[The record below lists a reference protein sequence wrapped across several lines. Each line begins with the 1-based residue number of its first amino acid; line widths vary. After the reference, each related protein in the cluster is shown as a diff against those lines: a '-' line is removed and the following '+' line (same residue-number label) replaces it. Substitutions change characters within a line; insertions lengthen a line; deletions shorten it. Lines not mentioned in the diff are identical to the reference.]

1 MHRTPTLNILL
12 SSIHRNAQRMLKKTR
27 GRSSRSRSLKSSQSP
42 NSRKKRLRHRLLYE
56 ALEERRVLDAE
67 PVITV
72 DSLITNDATPRLTG
86 TVDDATATIEIT
98 VGSETLSA
106 TNQGTTW
113 ELQDNAL
120 TAALSEGTY
129 DVVASATNS
138 FGTGTDATTN
148 ELTIDL
154 TAPSAPASLDLADAS
169 DTGASSNDEITSDAT
184 PLISG
189 ISEAGSG
196 VELFDT
202 DGVTSLGATTASGDG
217 SWSILSAGLSDG
229 AHGLTAVAT
238 DAAGN
243 TSLSSA
249 ALNITVDTVAPTVE
263 VNIQFVSDSTPEI
276 QGTVSEN
283 DAGLEITVAGQTIA
297 ATNNANG
304 TWTLADNASTS
315 IVDGTYN
322 VWATATDLAGNL
334 GTDTN
339 VDELTIDT
347 VAPATPSTPDLVWSS
362 DTGISTTDDFT
373 ADSTPT
379 LAGSADPGSVVEIF
393 DDATSLGLVTTDV
406 GGAWLFTAPSLG
418 DGIHTLTA
426 VATDPSGNVSAASPS
441 LTITVD
447 TAAALVTVDSLVTND
462 SSPELTGTVDENSA
476 VVRVKVAGQSY
487 TATNNTDGTWTLAD
501 DVLAGIADGTY
512 DVSVTAT
519 DAAENVG
526 ADTTASELE
535 IDTMAPIVS
544 VDELV
549 TNDTTPE
556 LTGSVD
562 DAIAVVSVT
571 VAGQTHSATNNGD
584 GTWTLASGVLS
595 VVAEGIYDVSVAA
608 SDVVGNVGVDGTS
621 DELLVDTTT
630 PVAPSGIDL
639 VASSDTGISNT
650 DNITADNTPVIVGFA
665 EPNSE
670 VYVYSSGSFINQTQ
684 ANASGAWGI
693 QGALRYSQKFDFGTS
708 VSPVA
713 EGYTQVTVSNIY
725 FDAGATYGWEYNY
738 PGAVDRAVGDDAV
751 RDLHYV
757 SSGVFHVDLPNGD
770 YQVTV
775 TLGDSGSIIAQ
786 SSRLSFEDVVVGNFS
801 HPAGEQMTEMFSVAV
816 VDGELTMEYE
826 STGAGKV
833 SIAEM
838 RIARSGEFDE
848 GAQTITVVAIDQ
860 AGNVSD
866 ASSELALDID
876 TSVPELGLDSLE
888 TTDQTPG
895 FSGTV
900 DEATSGIW
908 VSVAGQ
914 YQPATDMG
922 DGSWELPDDS
932 FFSNP
937 RRKL

>member
-154 TAPSAPASLDLADAS
+154 TVPGAPASLDLADAS

-189 ISEAGSG
+189 ISEAGSE

-249 ALNITVDTVAPTVE
+249 ALNITVDTVAPTVA

-283 DAGLEITVAGQTIA
+283 DAGLEITAAGQTIA

-322 VWATATDLAGNL
+322 VWATAPDLAGNL

-339 VDELTIDT
+339 DDE
-347 VAPATPSTPDLVWSS
+347 
-362 DTGISTTDDFT
+362 
-373 ADSTPT
+373 
-379 LAGSADPGSVVEIF
+379 
-393 DDATSLGLVTTDV
+393 
-406 GGAWLFTAPSLG
+406 
-418 DGIHTLTA
+418 
-426 VATDPSGNVSAASPS
+426 
-441 LTITVD
+441 
-447 TAAALVTVDSLVTND
+447 
-462 SSPELTGTVDENSA
+462 
-476 VVRVKVAGQSY
+476 
-487 TATNNTDGTWTLAD
+487 
-501 DVLAGIADGTY
+501 
-512 DVSVTAT
+512 
-519 DAAENVG
+519 
-526 ADTTASELE
+526 
-535 IDTMAPIVS
+535 
-544 VDELV
+544 
-549 TNDTTPE
+549 
-556 LTGSVD
+556 
-562 DAIAVVSVT
+562 
-571 VAGQTHSATNNGD
+571 
-584 GTWTLASGVLS
+584 
-595 VVAEGIYDVSVAA
+595 
-608 SDVVGNVGVDGTS
+608 
-621 DELLVDTTT
+621 
-630 PVAPSGIDL
+630 
-639 VASSDTGISNT
+639 
-650 DNITADNTPVIVGFA
+650 
-665 EPNSE
+665 
-670 VYVYSSGSFINQTQ
+670 
-684 ANASGAWGI
+684 
-693 QGALRYSQKFDFGTS
+693 
-708 VSPVA
+708 
-713 EGYTQVTVSNIY
+713 
-725 FDAGATYGWEYNY
+725 
-738 PGAVDRAVGDDAV
+738 
-751 RDLHYV
+751 
-757 SSGVFHVDLPNGD
+757 
-770 YQVTV
+770 
-775 TLGDSGSIIAQ
+775 
-786 SSRLSFEDVVVGNFS
+786 
-801 HPAGEQMTEMFSVAV
+801 
-816 VDGELTMEYE
+816 
-826 STGAGKV
+826 
-833 SIAEM
+833 
-838 RIARSGEFDE
+838 
-848 GAQTITVVAIDQ
+848 
-860 AGNVSD
+860 
-866 ASSELALDID
+866 
-876 TSVPELGLDSLE
+876 
-888 TTDQTPG
+888 
-895 FSGTV
+895 
-900 DEATSGIW
+900 
-908 VSVAGQ
+908 
-914 YQPATDMG
+914 
-922 DGSWELPDDS
+922 
-932 FFSNP
+932 
-937 RRKL
+937 